1 MPLSENPEL
10 SVLNAKHLWL
20 MLLMGLL
27 SALGFFDFLIFMY
40 LFGELGKLFFLDN
53 TASWVLSMQLAG
65 LFAAGYLARVFGG
78 MWVGRLAQK
87 QGRKQALMV
96 SATLMAGFTFTIG
109 LLPTSAMVGV
119 FASILFLLLRI
130 GQGVALGG
138 LVPVIWVYL
147 AESLPK
153 RYLSISSG
161 VIVAS
166 YAFGLM
172 VANIVFAIILDGM
185 GVNAMLSIGWRWMFI
200 ISGTL
205 TMILLYY
212 LRQIPMTQIFMNYQK
227 NYLKTEPAHIEPAH
241 IKQAQS
247 GQSVSHTANRFI
259 KAKKSLKHTKDTL
272 KNSIKKNGIKDHIN
286 AIFIGG
292 LLSLYISSIFMI
304 VAILLPDLVMAVY
317 PIDADMVGIANGLGL
332 WFLMLGCVFYGF
344 LADRMNPG
352 LVLMG
357 GSVILMAQIFGFY
370 LHLQAGGE
378 LLLILYAILGFS
390 AGVIGMI
397 PAQILRMLPTGIR
410 ALYFSVIYNVVYAI
424 VGGVLPFVLAYMSA
438 TIGMVTALYVAF
450 LAIIGLMLGFILY
463 RLPNHGLDY
472 LDKKSC

>member
-1 MPLSENPEL
+1 
-10 SVLNAKHLWL
+10 
-20 MLLMGLL
+20 
-27 SALGFFDFLIFMY
+27 
-40 LFGELGKLFFLDN
+40 
-53 TASWVLSMQLAG
+53 
-65 LFAAGYLARVFGG
+65 

-109 LLPTSAMVGV
+109 LLPTYAMVGV

-153 RYLSISSG
+153 RYLSMSSG
-161 VIVAS
+161 VVVAS

-227 NYLKTEPAHIEPAH
+227 NYLKTEPAHI
-241 IKQAQS
+241 KQAQN

-272 KNSIKKNGIKDHIN
+272 KNSIWSWRCIR
-286 AIFIGG
+286 
-292 LLSLYISSIFMI
+292 LM
-304 VAILLPDLVMAVY
+304 
-317 PIDADMVGIANGLGL
+317 PIWWALQMVWG
-332 WFLMLGCVFYGF
+332 YGF
-344 LADRMNPG
+344 
-352 LVLMG
+352 
-357 GSVILMAQIFGFY
+357 
-370 LHLQAGGE
+370 
-378 LLLILYAILGFS
+378 
-390 AGVIGMI
+390 
-397 PAQILRMLPTGIR
+397 
-410 ALYFSVIYNVVYAI
+410 
-424 VGGVLPFVLAYMSA
+424 
-438 TIGMVTALYVAF
+438 
-450 LAIIGLMLGFILY
+450 
-463 RLPNHGLDY
+463 
-472 LDKKSC
+472 